1 VDTQVR
7 GNGNTAIGT
16 AVTGIFAFEDP
27 IPSAQIVDVNII
39 EPDALQVLAADDK
52 KFIPRNGGE
61 VGITG
66 FRRRDE
72 GIFI

>member
-1 VDTQVR
+1 VDTQIR
-7 GNGNTAIGT
+7 GNGNTAIST
-16 AVTGIFAFEDP
+16 AVTGIVAFEDP
-27 IPSAQIVDVNII
+27 IPGPQIVDVNII
-39 EPDALQVLAADDK
+39 EPDALQVLAADNK

-66 FRRRDE
+66 FRRGNE